1 MWNQIT
7 QFFKSLFSSSNKSNV
22 ISDLQGW
29 ATANQFEYEAQTKT
43 LMHKDYDHLVFF
55 QHGDNHQTQAL
66 MRHRTPDLSTIVSN
80 ITLEHEGVSASY
92 VCYLFE
98 NTTISLPKLQL
109 ANRDS
114 ALFTAMRGSVLSPI
128 SMPSDLSNTHSALCE
143 KAQWGD
149 RMLGDNEIKSILT
162 SMDAESLRWLET
174 DDCHILIVCQ
184 NFHPEVI
191 RLGKMLFHHFAQYRY
206 RKANS

>member
-7 QFFKSLFSSSNKSNV
+7 QFFKSLFSSSNTSSIISN
-22 ISDLQGW
+22 LEGW
-29 ATANQFEYEAQTKT
+29 AADNQFEYEAQTKT
-43 LMHKDYDHLVFF
+43 LMHKDYDHLFLF
-55 QHGDNHQTQAL
+55 QQGQHHQTQAL

-80 ITLEHEGVSASY
+80 ITIEHEGDSASY

-114 ALFTAMRGSVLSPI
+114 ALFTAMRGSTLSPI
-128 SMPSDLSNTHSALCE
+128 SMPSDLSDTHSALCE

-149 RMLGDNEIKSILT
+149 RMLADNEIQSILT
-162 SMDAESLRWLET
+162 SIDAESLRWVET
-174 DDCHILIVCQ
+174 DDCHVLILCQ
-184 NFHPEVI
+184 NFHPKVI